1 MKPALCV
8 AVAIFGLP
16 MGAMAMPSIGDMVG
30 TNPTDATAALK
41 EAGCAVY
48 AFEAED
54 GMIEAK
60 CTEVETNKAWE
71 IYIDPAN
78 GQIKNIKSDD

>member
-1 MKPALCV
+1 
-8 AVAIFGLP
+8 
-16 MGAMAMPSIGDMVG
+16 
-30 TNPTDATAALK
+30 
-41 EAGCAVY
+41 VY